1 MATLTPVENDIV
13 KKVARCLCVPQKRF
27 GCIARVGWSN
37 SDSDFEKNDTK
48 AINTKRLSLSF
59 ASDSKCFKRA
69 KTKEIAGAKKSYP
82 PVNMKQNTNWAV
94 KAFQTWWG
102 WHNSTAEEK
111 DEMCPEDAQTTT
123 FLPISIST
131 ELSVLDKLSSA
142 TYRKSQPTCLCM
154 RELLVCCDITLING
168 CIKHQREIHALVPFS
183 LHIQMQR
190 A

>member
-1 MATLTPVENDIV
+1 MHVS
-13 KKVARCLCVPQKRF
+13 QKRF
-27 GCIARVGWSN
+27 GCIAPVGWSD

-48 AINTKRLSLSF
+48 VINTKRLSLSF

-69 KTKEIAGAKKSYP
+69 KTKEIAEAKKSYHP
-82 PVNMKQNTNWAV
+82 INMKRNTNWAV
-94 KAFQTWWG
+94 KAFQTWWR

-142 TYRKSQPTCLCM
+142 MHLQKKSTYLLCM

-168 CIKHQREIHALVPFS
+168 CIKHQRENTCPGPIFIAHSDAACLTCS
-183 LHIQMQR
+183 T
-190 A
+190 